1 MKIQM
6 DATVIAIKQVERA
19 RKCKIKDE
27 NDNVPKLDTPVKQR
41 LRSES
46 NNKATQ
52 NKDLCFFCDSSVSIR
67 DHKASTK
74 DID

>member
-1 MKIQM
+1 M
-6 DATVIAIKQVERA
+6 DVTVLAIIQVERT

-27 NDNVPKLDTPVKQR
+27 NDNVPKPDTPVKQR
-41 LRSES
+41 LRSAS

-74 DID
+74 DIDSSK